1 MSTLSDTYDSVV
13 VGAGLTGALVAH
25 QLAEASQNVVV
36 LEAKSA
42 PGSAAAKGTGV
53 AFLGTPEPYAALQTR
68 LGADEGRQVWKLTR
82 RNLDMLT
89 TALQSVHQQAT
100 PVGSL
105 RIAADTAEADLLQ
118 ESAILLRQDLYA
130 AEMDDTVGE
139 ANLTDFGY
147 QVGLR
152 TAEDLAFDPE
162 ALTAALLDHPNITI
176 EYETEVQEIR
186 QAQRSTETAML
197 SIWARKHYL
206 HAKNVI
212 LASGPFAAR
221 LCPGLAGIVKPL
233 AMHAIDLRNAA
244 ALPSPLIL
252 HQGQVVVHEHDANWR
267 MVGWSGTE
275 EDILPVMT
283 AVAQQLCPDAPVV
296 ARHSWWAAQS
306 ADGLPV
312 VGEAPDMPNVYIVNG
327 LGPCGWSWVC
337 VAVDRLIGTLLHNE
351 KIGMLALDRFT
362 KD

>member
-25 QLAEASQNVVV
+25 HLAEASQSVVV
-36 LEAKSA
+36 LEARRA
-42 PGSAAAKGTGV
+42 PDSTATKGAGV

-89 TALQSVHQQAT
+89 STLRNVHQQAT

-105 RIAADTAEADLLQ
+105 RIAADTAEAALLQ

-130 AEMDDTVGE
+130 AEMDD
-139 ANLTDFGY
+139 ATDFGY

-162 ALTAALLDHPNITI
+162 ALTAALLDHPNITV
-176 EYETEVQEIR
+176 EYETEVQAIR
-186 QAQRSTETAML
+186 QAQRPAETAPL
-197 SIWARKHYL
+197 RIWARKHYL
-206 HAKNVI
+206 HATNVI
-212 LASGPFAAR
+212 LASGAHAAR
-221 LCPGLAGIVKPL
+221 LCPSLAGIVKPL
-233 AMHAIDLRNAA
+233 PMHAIDLRNAA
-244 ALPSPLIL
+244 ALPTPLIL
-252 HQGQVVVHEHDANWR
+252 NQGHVVVHARGANWR

-283 AVAQQLCPDAPVV
+283 GIAQQLCPDAPIA
-296 ARHSWWAAQS
+296 ARHSWWTAQS

-327 LGPCGWSWVC
+327 LGTYGWSWVC
-337 VAVDRLIGTLLHNE
+337 VAVDRLIGTLLHGE
-351 KIGMLALDRFT
+351 KIGMLALNRFAQ
-362 KD
+362 D

>member
-1 MSTLSDTYDSVV
+1 MSTLADTYDSVV
-13 VGAGLTGALVAH
+13 VGAGLTGALVAYH
-25 QLAEASQNVVV
+25 LAEASQNVVV

-42 PGSAAAKGTGV
+42 PGGTAVKSTGI
-53 AFLGTPEPYAALQTR
+53 AFLGTPEPYAALQAR
-68 LGADEGRQVWKLTR
+68 LGADEGRQIWKLTR

-89 TALQSVHQQAT
+89 STLQNVHQHAT

-105 RIAADTAEADLLQ
+105 RIAADTAEAALLQ
-118 ESAILLRQDLYA
+118 ESAVLLRQDLYA
-130 AEMDDTVGE
+130 AEIDD
-139 ANLTDFGY
+139 ATDLGY

-162 ALTAALLDHPNITI
+162 ALTAALLDHPNITV
-176 EYETEVQEIR
+176 EYETEVQAIR
-186 QAQRSTETAML
+186 QAQRPTGTAVL

-212 LASGPFAAR
+212 LASGGFAAR
-221 LCPGLAGIVKPL
+221 LCPSLAGIVKPL

-244 ALPSPLIL
+244 ALPSPLMMQ
-252 HQGQVVVHEHDANWR
+252 QGHVVVQAHGTTWR
-267 MVGWSGTE
+267 MVGWSGTA

-283 AVAQQLCPDAPVV
+283 TVAQQLCPDAPVV
-296 ARHSWWAAQS
+296 ARHSWWTAQS
-306 ADGLPV
+306 PDGLPV

-337 VAVDRLIGTLLHNE
+337 VAVDRLIGALLHNE
-351 KIGMLALDRFT
+351 KIGRLALDRFA